1 MSRSK
6 KYDWAEIQKE
16 YDSGLS
22 QRDLREK
29 YGIAMASFAK
39 AAKRGDIIFRTKTE
53 AGKLLKPISHS
64 ERTKKKIS
72 LIRKK
77 FLFKNPDKIPYR
89 LNFKNGIRKQSYPE
103 ALFEAALKQNNIT
116 GGISE
121 YPIGIYN
128 YDFAFPELKID
139 VEIDGALHLTEKI
152 IARDAERDKWS
163 QKQGWTVI
171 RFTAKQVLKD
181 VYSCIEIL
189 KKLPQY

>member
-1 MSRSK
+1 MNK
-6 KYDWAEIQKE
+6 DEI
-16 YDSGLS
+16 
-22 QRDLREK
+22 
-29 YGIAMASFAK
+29 F
-39 AAKRGDIIFRTKTE
+39 
-53 AGKLLKPISHS
+53 
-64 ERTKKKIS
+64 
-72 LIRKK
+72 
-77 FLFKNPDKIPYR
+77 DKITYAYNYKEIGEQI
-89 LNFKNGIRKQSYPE
+89 LSIDK
-103 ALFEAALKQNNIT
+103 LKQNNIT
-116 GGISE
+116 GWISE

-139 VEIDGALHLTEKI
+139 VEIDGALHLTEKN